1 MIISTSSHGA
11 QLSAGRAFLPAPRQS
26 MLQTNS
32 LTISLTDLLTCML
45 TDWMISLTICA
56 KSSRA
61 RGNLRRTIDLRREV
75 SSAAMSARQKSQHA
89 RKYPG
94 WRLRRQE
101 LSVEAWPAR
110 PRPAPHVTC
119 ARARKSPRLQACRG
133 DHSMDYAHEFVSSRL
148 RTMIQVEHL
157 RKNYGQVMAVDDIS
171 FQIDKGEIVGFLGLN
186 GAGKTTTLRILTSYL
201 PATSGIARVAGFD
214 VMTQSMEVR
223 RHIGFLPESVPL
235 YSEMRV
241 EEYLTYRAKLKEV
254 DRTLR
259 PQRIEEAMERCRV
272 QQVRRRLIGTLSKGY
287 RQRVG
292 LADTLIHDPPIL
304 ILDEPTAGLDPLQIN
319 ETLDSIHDL
328 AEQHTIILS
337 NHILAEVEKICDRI
351 IVIHKG
357 RIGMDSKLSELAKDE
372 QTFVLAEIRG
382 PNEAITAALKAIDGV
397 QSVNSKSASDGWFGF
412 EVRTRQKRDV
422 RESVF
427 QAVAK
432 GGWALRRLETR
443 KRGIDDYFMSLV
455 RSADGEAAE
464 PPAVR
469 AG

>member
-1 MIISTSSHGA
+1 
-11 QLSAGRAFLPAPRQS
+11 
-26 MLQTNS
+26 
-32 LTISLTDLLTCML
+32 
-45 TDWMISLTICA
+45 
-56 KSSRA
+56 
-61 RGNLRRTIDLRREV
+61 
-75 SSAAMSARQKSQHA
+75 
-89 RKYPG
+89 
-94 WRLRRQE
+94 
-101 LSVEAWPAR
+101 
-110 PRPAPHVTC
+110 
-119 ARARKSPRLQACRG
+119 
-133 DHSMDYAHEFVSSRL
+133 MDYAHDFVSPRL
-148 RTMIQVEHL
+148 GTMIQVEHL
-157 RKNYGQVMAVDDIS
+157 RKNFGQVMAVDDIS

-254 DRTLR
+254 DRAVR

-382 PNEAITAALKAIDGV
+382 PIDAVTAALKAIDGV
-397 QSVNSKSASDGWFGF
+397 QSVNSKSTADGWFSV

-422 RESVF
+422 REPIF

-455 RSADGEAAE
+455 RSADGEPAE

>member
-1 MIISTSSHGA
+1 
-11 QLSAGRAFLPAPRQS
+11 
-26 MLQTNS
+26 
-32 LTISLTDLLTCML
+32 
-45 TDWMISLTICA
+45 
-56 KSSRA
+56 
-61 RGNLRRTIDLRREV
+61 
-75 SSAAMSARQKSQHA
+75 
-89 RKYPG
+89 
-94 WRLRRQE
+94 
-101 LSVEAWPAR
+101 
-110 PRPAPHVTC
+110 
-119 ARARKSPRLQACRG
+119 
-133 DHSMDYAHEFVSSRL
+133 
-148 RTMIQVEHL
+148 MIQVERL
-157 RKNYGQVMAVDDIS
+157 CKNYGQVMAVNNIS

-259 PQRIEEAMERCRV
+259 HQRIEEAMERCRV
-272 QQVRRRLIGTLSKGY
+272 LQVRRRLIGTLSKGY

-292 LADTLIHDPPIL
+292 LADTLVHDPPIL
-304 ILDEPTAGLDPLQIN
+304 ILDEPTSGLDPLQIN
-319 ETLDSIHDL
+319 ETLDTIQQL

-372 QTFVLAEIRG
+372 QTFVLAEVRG
-382 PNEAITAALKAIDGV
+382 PADAVTAALKAIDGV
-397 QSVNSKSASDGWFGF
+397 QNVSSKSAGDGWFSY
-412 EVRTRQKRDV
+412 EVRTRQKQDIRAPL
-422 RESVF
+422 F

-432 GGWALRRLETR
+432 GGWLLRRLEAR
-443 KRGIDDYFMSLV
+443 KRGIDDYFMNLV
-455 RSADGEAAE
+455 RSADIEPEE
-464 PPAVR
+464 PPRPDEPVAASTSIKV
-469 AG
+469 G